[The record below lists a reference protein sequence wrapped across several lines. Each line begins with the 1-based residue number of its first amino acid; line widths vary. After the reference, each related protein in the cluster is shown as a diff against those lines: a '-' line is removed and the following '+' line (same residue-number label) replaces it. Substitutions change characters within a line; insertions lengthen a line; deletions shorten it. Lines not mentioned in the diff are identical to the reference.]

1 MNKRLKNIATELL
14 LAKPVRRYFA
24 EQVPVESW
32 PGFYGRAQAIK
43 IPSLVH
49 PLPVRTAECGSNIKI
64 IFKLMKS
71 VAHLPGDM
79 AECGV
84 YQGATLIAEAL
95 YLKQNKIPKSIC
107 ACDSFEG
114 FDETVLSEIALG
126 GTNESHKRIG
136 GFDDTSV
143 RLIQNKLS
151 RLGLNE
157 RVHLLK
163 GYFQNSLSEL
173 KDRRFCFVHL
183 DCDLYDSYK
192 TCLDFFYS
200 RLVPSGIILFDEY
213 NDPPWPGCNKAVD
226 EFLDAKKE
234 KLIEIESDNY
244 LKYYIQKI

>member
-1 MNKRLKNIATELL
+1 
-14 LAKPVRRYFA
+14 
-24 EQVPVESW
+24 
-32 PGFYGRAQAIK
+32 
-43 IPSLVH
+43 
-49 PLPVRTAECGSNIKI
+49 SNIKI
-64 IFKLMKS
+64 IFKLMRS

-95 YLKQNKIPKSIC
+95 YLKQNKIPRSIC

-151 RLGLNE
+151 RLELND

-173 KDRRFCFVHL
+173 KDRRFCF
-183 DCDLYDSYK
+183 
-192 TCLDFFYS
+192 
-200 RLVPSGIILFDEY
+200 
-213 NDPPWPGCNKAVD
+213 
-226 EFLDAKKE
+226 
-234 KLIEIESDNY
+234 
-244 LKYYIQKI
+244 